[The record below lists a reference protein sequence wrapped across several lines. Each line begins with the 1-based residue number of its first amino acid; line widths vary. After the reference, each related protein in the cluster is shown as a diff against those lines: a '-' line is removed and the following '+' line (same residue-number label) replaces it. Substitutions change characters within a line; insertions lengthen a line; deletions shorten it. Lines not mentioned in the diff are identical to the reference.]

1 MLEATGTPPKK
12 PKNATGVVLLED
24 GSVFWGKGFGSKD
37 TKVGEVVFNTSCT
50 GYQEI
55 ISDPSYAQQII
66 TFTFPHIGNVGVN
79 PEDMES
85 RIPASLG
92 CILRMDITQPANWRA
107 RDHMEKWLL
116 DNNLVGI
123 SGLDTR
129 QITTQIRNNG
139 APRGVIKY
147 SPDGKFDLDELFL
160 MLQNWPGIKGM
171 DLAES
176 VTCDK
181 PYKWSEGLWDLRTG
195 FNTVNNIKSRPKPHV
210 VAIDFGIKKN
220 ILRCLFNAG
229 CEITVVPATFAANAI
244 FDLNPDGIFLS
255 NGPGDPAATA
265 KYALPTIKEILK
277 YDKPI
282 FGICLGHQLLALA
295 LGATTYKL
303 QFGHRGSNQPVEE
316 IKNKTVE
323 ITSQNH
329 GFAVDRGSL
338 PDNVI
343 ETHRSLFDG
352 IVEGIEVAGKPIFS
366 VQYHPE
372 ASPGPQDSNHLFSKF
387 INLMN
392 PSFTTTDKDSNEN
405 A

>member
-1 MLEATGTPPKK
+1 MLEATDIKNPPK
-12 PKNATGVVLLED
+12 PTNATGVVVFED
-24 GSVFWGKGFGSKD
+24 GSVFWGKGLGYVGS
-37 TKVGEVVFNTSCT
+37 KVGEVVFNTSYT

-85 RIPASLG
+85 SAPAALG

-107 RDHMEKWLL
+107 REHMESWLL
-116 DNNLVGI
+116 DNQMVAV

-139 APRGVIKY
+139 APKGVIKH
-147 SPDGKFDLDELFL
+147 SPDGSFNLDELVKTA
-160 MLQNWPGIKGM
+160 QNWPGIKGM

-176 VTCDK
+176 VSCDK
-181 PYKWSEGLWDLRTG
+181 PYRWSEGVWKLKTG
-195 FNTVNNIKSRPKPHV
+195 FDALHTSRNKNKPHV
-210 VAIDFGIKKN
+210 VAIDFGVKKN
-220 ILRCLFNAG
+220 ILRSLYSAG
-229 CEITVVPATFAANAI
+229 CEVTVVPATSSAATI

-265 KYALPTIKEILK
+265 QYALPTIQELIKSN
-277 YDKPI
+277 KPI

-295 LGATTYKL
+295 LGAKTYKL
-303 QFGHRGSNQPVEE
+303 QFGHRGSNQPIEE
-316 IKNKTVE
+316 IASKKVE

-329 GFAVDRGSL
+329 GFAVARESL

-352 IVEGIEVAGKPIFS
+352 IVEGIQVKNHPIFS

-372 ASPGPQDSNHLFSKF
+372 ASPGPQDSSYLFTKFVNLLNHSP
-387 INLMN
+387 NR
-392 PSFTTTDKDSNEN
+392 
-405 A
+405 